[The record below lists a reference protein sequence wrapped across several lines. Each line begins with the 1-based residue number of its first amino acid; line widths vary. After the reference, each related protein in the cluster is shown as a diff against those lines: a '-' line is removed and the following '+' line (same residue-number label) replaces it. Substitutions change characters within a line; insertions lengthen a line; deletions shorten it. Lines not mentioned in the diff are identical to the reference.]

1 MVECIHR
8 QLKAAIKCHNSSN
21 WVGLP
26 IVLLGIRTAIKEDL
40 NATAAEMIY
49 GSDIRLPAEFFVP
62 AKQPANTEF
71 ANRLRE
77 RMNDIRPLPTWRHGE
92 KKIFMFRNLGTSPY
106 VFVRHDAIGGSTTTT
121 VRRFLSGYTAWG
133 ENFYHTNEGQK
144 RESLRR
150 SPKTR
155 LHRFGRY
162 QTTWKERRNPRHV
175 FTWENLT
182 AGKQRASVTKR
193 GRRKKLLHHA
203 FEQESSLS
211 WPLSSG
217 FELSG

>member
-77 RMNDIRPLPTWRHGE
+77 RMNDIRPLPTSRHGE

-106 VFVRHDAIGGSTTTT
+106 VFVRHDAIGGPLQPLYGSYQVIQRGEKTFTIRMKDKSVKVSVDRLKPAFIVSEDIKQLEKSAETHGT
-121 VRRFLSGYTAWG
+121 FLPG
-133 ENFYHTNEGQK
+133 K
-144 RESLRR
+144 ILR
-150 SPKTR
+150 P
-155 LHRFGRY
+155 
-162 QTTWKERRNPRHV
+162 
-175 FTWENLT
+175 
-182 AGKQRASVTKR
+182 
-193 GRRKKLLHHA
+193 
-203 FEQESSLS
+203 ESS
-211 WPLSSG
+211 
-217 FELSG
+217 EQA